1 MIQLT
6 QKGIPLAR
14 AKTARNEGVY
24 ERRIITVILRSTMT
38 TTAHEHH
45 FLHLLHHGS
54 IATGVDVFY
63 CARCLEYRSVN
74 RDEQPAMQ
82 HLSGDDRPL
91 SDNDRVAANAMA
103 EVIREE
109 QQRP

>member
-1 MIQLT
+1 
-6 QKGIPLAR
+6 
-14 AKTARNEGVY
+14 
-24 ERRIITVILRSTMT
+24 MT

-74 RDEQPAMQ
+74 RDEQPAM
-82 HLSGDDRPL
+82 HNDRPL
-91 SDNDRVAANAMA
+91 SDDDRVAAKAMA